1 MRSKA
6 RSGHEDAP
14 ESYFP
19 MRHAAPRARV
29 CDTGHRNGG
38 RRPPVSG
45 QSMGGTPGPVPNP
58 EAKPHRAES
67 TAGPAR
73 GRPGRR

>member
-1 MRSKA
+1 MRGPGTRMPPS
-6 RSGHEDAP
+6 RLPYAP
-14 ESYFP
+14 CGPQGTRETP
-19 MRHAAPRARV
+19 
-29 CDTGHRNGG
+29 DHRNGG

-67 TAGPAR
+67 TAGSAR

>member
-1 MRSKA
+1 ML
-6 RSGHEDAP
+6 
-14 ESYFP
+14 SYTP
-19 MRHAAPRARV
+19 CGPQGTRERHP
-29 CDTGHRNGG
+29 DTENGG

-45 QSMGGTPGPVPNP
+45 HSMGGTPGPVPNP

-67 TAGPAR
+67 TAGSAR

>member
-1 MRSKA
+1 MRGPGTRMPPSHP
-6 RSGHEDAP
+6 SYAP
-14 ESYFP
+14 CGPQGTPYDP
-19 MRHAAPRARV
+19 
-29 CDTGHRNGG
+29 GHRNGG